1 MDRRPEQPRRP
12 REDGVPDDLRAIDSM
27 LSDALA
33 EWARSDAARTDRIHR
48 ATVGGIGRPAVIGRT
63 PAAGIPTGWR
73 WALAVGG
80 GLAAAAM
87 VTLVLRSGSEPPVA
101 APARAPV
108 VIAEASKPAVA
119 VPETDLETTTGRS
132 AAEPVL
138 VALIERDASRWSE
151 DWTADDSFGH
161 SSAWAGVVPLLETR
175 DTGFDTVA
183 GELGAILGGVG
194 GTEASIR

>member
-1 MDRRPEQPRRP
+1 MNRRPHEPRK
-12 REDGVPDDLRAIDSM
+12 PDDASIPEDLRAVDSL
-27 LSDALA
+27 LSEALA
-33 EWARSDAARTDRIHR
+33 EWSRSDAARADRIHR
-48 ATVGGIGRPAVIGRT
+48 ATVGGIRRIPYTGN
-63 PAAGIPTGWR
+63 AGGWR
-73 WALAVGG
+73 WALYVGG

-87 VTLVLRSGSEPPVA
+87 LTLVLRSGGDRVETSPAQAPIEVVEAAKPA
-101 APARAPV
+101 APV
-108 VIAEASKPAVA
+108 SETEVEVAS
-119 VPETDLETTTGRS
+119 DRS

-183 GELGAILGGVG
+183 GEIGAILGGG
-194 GTEASIR
+194 SEASIR